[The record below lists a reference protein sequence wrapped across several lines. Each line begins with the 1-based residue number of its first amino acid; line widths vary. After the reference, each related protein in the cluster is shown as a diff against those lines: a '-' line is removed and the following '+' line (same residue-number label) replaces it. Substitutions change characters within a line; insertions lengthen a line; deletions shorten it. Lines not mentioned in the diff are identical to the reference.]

1 MSYTGKFLKI
11 DLTTRTFEF
20 GQTEKKLIDQ
30 YIGAKGMGFA
40 LLNRLNP
47 SPEPLSPDNPL
58 IFING
63 PFTGT
68 KMQTSARTTLVTRSP
83 LTGCAQ
89 DSHCGGSFGP
99 RLKFAG
105 YDYLYVTGKSE
116 KPVYIYINEDK
127 IQFLDATELW
137 GKGIFYINDELIK
150 RHPGVD
156 PRIAAIGPAG
166 ENLSKISCVGVDKHR
181 QFGRGG
187 VGAVMG
193 SKNLKAIVVD
203 GNIPIKYFDE
213 EKFKTL
219 NLEATKNVLNNP
231 NVKFRRLNHLGSVL
245 LHQLPLSLD
254 GASGWC

>member
-1 MSYTGKFLKI
+1 MSYTHKYLKI
-11 DLTTRTFEF
+11 DLTTQKIEF

-47 SPEPLSPDNPL
+47 SPAPFDPENPL

-89 DSHCGGSFGP
+89 DAHCGGSFGP
-99 RLKFAG
+99 RMKFAG
-105 YDYLYVTGKSE
+105 YDYVYITGKAKS
-116 KPVYIYINEDK
+116 PVYIYIHEDTVK
-127 IQFLDATELW
+127 FFDATEFW
-137 GKGIFYINDELIK
+137 GKGIFFTNDELIK
-150 RHPGVD
+150 RHQGID
-156 PRIAAIGPAG
+156 PRIACIGPAG
-166 ENLSKISCVGVDKHR
+166 ENLSKISCIGVDKHR

-193 SKNLKAIVVD
+193 SKNLKAVVVD

-213 EKFKTL
+213 AKFKEL

-231 NVKFRRLNHLGSVL
+231 NVKFRRVKGTMKCVRSCQNNEI
-245 LHQLPLSLD
+245 LPVK
-254 GASGWC
+254 